1 MIYPATGQGKT
12 SSGSGGYEQQGL
24 IKRMVGTDVGKKEIT
39 YEVVINRNGYVME
52 NLVLTDQ
59 FTGDGLSLLKDTVL
73 IKDSSNVALVEGTDY
88 LLSYTAPSGTTPGS
102 FKIEFLKTI
111 DKQLTL
117 TYTTHFERNSDG
129 TATYKNTAGITW
141 KYDGKDYNIGG
152 ITVDTTPKGH
162 TAKNGVKNGR
172 YNAVEKK
179 ITWSIHTNY
188 ARLPIENPYIISD
201 VLDASQEYVADS
213 LKVFTYEVDKDGSI
227 INETTMAPELYQVVY
242 PSEENGNK
250 ITVSLVGKNE
260 KIISVGIRFKTQFKN
275 ELISGP
281 SVRNNATFQSGE
293 TSFGLNAT
301 VNIPY
306 GGKLADKKG
315 VQAGD
320 FNERAD
326 WTVYLNPNRSK
337 LSQFVLTDS
346 PDLNSVL
353 LKETFEVVLG
363 VVDINGN
370 ITKSTTVL
378 EKTRITPWRSTP
390 ILSRAKSGLS

>member
-1 MIYPATGQGKT
+1 M
-12 SSGSGGYEQQGL
+12 
-24 IKRMVGTDVGKKEIT
+24 
-39 YEVVINRNGYVME
+39 
-52 NLVLTDQ
+52 
-59 FTGDGLSLLKDTVL
+59 
-73 IKDSSNVALVEGTDY
+73 
-88 LLSYTAPSGTTPGS
+88 
-102 FKIEFLKTI
+102 
-111 DKQLTL
+111 
-117 TYTTHFERNSDG
+117 
-129 TATYKNTAGITW
+129 
-141 KYDGKDYNIGG
+141 
-152 ITVDTTPKGH
+152 
-162 TAKNGVKNGR
+162 
-172 YNAVEKK
+172 EKK

-213 LKVFTYEVDKDGSI
+213 LKVFTYEVDKDGTI